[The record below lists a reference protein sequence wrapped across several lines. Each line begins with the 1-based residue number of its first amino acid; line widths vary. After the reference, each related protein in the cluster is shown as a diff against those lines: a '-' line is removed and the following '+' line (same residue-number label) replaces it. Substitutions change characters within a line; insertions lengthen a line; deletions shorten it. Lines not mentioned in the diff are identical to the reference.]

1 MSRAYTRRGLALA
14 ASPRF
19 QEPMDKL
26 FFDLRAT
33 HNPHRWHMPVEP
45 AICVGPPNN
54 TFMFGGV
61 GMASAVAALER
72 TTGRPLICGTA
83 QYLGYA
89 RPGSI
94 VDIDVWTPV
103 EGKHVTQANA
113 KVHIDDREI
122 ISVSAA
128 LGQRP
133 SDLSAQWAEAPSVP
147 PPEDCEARDHWRGA
161 EGGLH
166 SRMDVRV
173 AKGRSGPNRVGR
185 PEPDGR
191 TQLWVRPREGFAIDA
206 SMLAVM
212 ADFVPQGVGNA
223 LGQNAGGNSLDNT
236 LRIRRVTPTDWV
248 LCDIRISGVHG
259 GFAHGAMSLFAQD
272 GELMATASQSLIV
285 RTRDSAED
293 R

>member
-1 MSRAYTRRGLALA
+1 MER
-14 ASPRF
+14 
-19 QEPMDKL
+19 L

-33 HNPHRWHMPVEP
+33 HNPHRWYLPVDP
-45 AICVGPPNN
+45 AICVGPPGNV
-54 TFMFGGV
+54 FMFGGV

-72 TTGRPLICGTA
+72 TTGRPLICATA

-89 RPGSI
+89 RPPSV

-103 EGKHVTQANA
+103 EGRHVTQANA

-128 LGQRP
+128 LGSRP
-133 SDLSAQWAEAPSVP
+133 SELAGQWAEAPAAP
-147 PPEDCEARDHWRGA
+147 PPEDCEPSEHWRSA
-161 EGGLH
+161 HEGLH
-166 SRMDVRV
+166 SRLEVRMV
-173 AKGRSGPNRVGR
+173 KGRRGTDRVGR

-191 TQLWVRPREGFAIDA
+191 TQLWARPRGDFAID
-206 SMLAVM
+206 STMLAIL
-212 ADFVPQGVGNA
+212 ADFVPQGVGVA

-236 LRIRRVTPTDWV
+236 LRIRRVVPTDWV
-248 LCDIRISGVHG
+248 LCDIRISGVSG

-285 RTRDSAED
+285 RVRETAED